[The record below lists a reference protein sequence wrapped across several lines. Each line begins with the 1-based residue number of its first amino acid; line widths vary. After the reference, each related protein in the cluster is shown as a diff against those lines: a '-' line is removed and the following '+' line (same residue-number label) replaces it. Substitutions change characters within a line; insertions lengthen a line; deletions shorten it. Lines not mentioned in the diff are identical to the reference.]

1 MLAFTTLHTK
11 FLDTTSTIDITN
23 LESNAD
29 HWRSAFYIHKFV
41 EELELTLF
49 KFNTFF
55 AAERELIDLLL
66 KLNKDNPRIEEIIFF
81 TDVKNSVL
89 VCMCVSDIATFKP
102 HNFLKRN
109 ITIDLHK
116 QTKKL
121 LFTDITKPEWRQIN
135 DPTSATSIP
144 EYWQIN
150 MPLTNRYNK
159 LKNLF
164 L

>member
-1 MLAFTTLHTK
+1 
-11 FLDTTSTIDITN
+11 
-23 LESNAD
+23 
-29 HWRSAFYIHKFV
+29 
-41 EELELTLF
+41 
-49 KFNTFF
+49 
-55 AAERELIDLLL
+55 
-66 KLNKDNPRIEEIIFF
+66 
-81 TDVKNSVL
+81 
-89 VCMCVSDIATFKP
+89 MCVSDIATFKP
-102 HNFLKRN
+102 NNFLKRN
-109 ITIDLHK
+109 IIIDLHK

-150 MPLTNRYNK
+150 TPLTNRYNK